1 MLDQTSYAS
10 NANKVCESLSIL
22 SKPLVAM
29 AFKITDD
36 EYGQLTYTRIYQG
49 RCEKGGTYYNQRTGK
64 KERFS
69 RIVRMHS
76 DKREEIDVAEAGDI
90 VAIMGID

>member
-1 MLDQTSYAS
+1 MAILLALHRPSTSHQIQS
-10 NANKVCESLSIL
+10 PEEEGKKIVLEPDS

-49 RCEKGGTYYNQRTGK
+49 KCEKGGTYYNQRTGK

-69 RIVRMHS
+69 RIVRS
-76 DKREEIDVAEAGDI
+76 LA
-90 VAIMGID
+90 